1 MRRQKRG
8 FTLIEV
14 IIATVITVTLM
25 GLLSTTYYCFMT
37 MPAHQSDQLT
47 ATNQLRLALDFIQYD
62 GVQAKSFTPGSDPY
76 ECYGYF
82 SSYTDPQG
90 SVNRTVAYKYDDGHL
105 LREES
110 IDGDLDTSRI
120 IAFHIADAEDA
131 VFEYDGDS
139 QVTVSIIATLNTDT
153 MSETMKRDTR
163 QIDMRAATS
172 GGGDE

>member
-1 MRRQKRG
+1 MRRHKRG

-14 IIATVITVTLM
+14 IIATVITCILM

-76 ECYGYF
+76 EYYGYF

-90 SVNRTVAYKYDDGHL
+90 SGNRTVAYKYDDGRL

-110 IDGDLDTSRI
+110 IDGDLDSRI

-131 VFEYDGDS
+131 VFEYDGDK
-139 QVTVSIIATLNTDT
+139 QVTVSIMATVNPDT
-153 MSETMKRDTR
+153 MRETTKMDTR
-163 QIDMRAATS
+163 QIDMRAANS

>member
-1 MRRQKRG
+1 MQRHKRG
-8 FTLIEV
+8 FTLIE
-14 IIATVITVTLM
+14 ILIATVITCTLM

-62 GVQAKSFTPGSDPY
+62 GVQAQSFTPGSDPY
-76 ECYGYF
+76 EYYGYF
-82 SSYTDPQG
+82 SSHTDPQG
-90 SVNRTVAYKYDDGHL
+90 SGNRTVAYKYDDGCL

-110 IDGDLDTSRI
+110 IDGDLDSRI

-131 VFEYDGDS
+131 VFEYDGDK
-139 QVTVSIIATLNTDT
+139 QVTVSIIATMNPDT
-153 MSETMKRDTR
+153 MRETTKTDTR
-163 QIDMRAATS
+163 QIDMRAAKS

>member
-1 MRRQKRG
+1 MRRHKRG
-8 FTLIEV
+8 FTLIE
-14 IIATVITVTLM
+14 ILIATVITVTLM

-62 GVQAKSFTPGSDPY
+62 GVQAQSFTPGSDPSEY
-76 ECYGYF
+76 YGYF
-82 SSYTDPQG
+82 SSHTDPEG
-90 SVNRTVAYKYDDGHL
+90 SINRTVAYKYDDGHL

-110 IDGDLDTSRI
+110 IDGDMDSRI

-131 VFEYDGDS
+131 IFEYDGDR
-139 QVTVSIIATLNTDT
+139 QVTVSIMATLNTDT
-153 MSETMKRDTR
+153 MSETTKRDTR
-163 QIDMRAATS
+163 QIDMRAANS